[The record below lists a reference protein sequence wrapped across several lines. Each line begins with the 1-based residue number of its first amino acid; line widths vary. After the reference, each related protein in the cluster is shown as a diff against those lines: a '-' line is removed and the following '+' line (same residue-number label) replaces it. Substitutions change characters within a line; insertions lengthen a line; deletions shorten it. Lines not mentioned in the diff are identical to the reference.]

1 MFTFLFHILIYYM
14 RKVTYVVIISEI
26 ILKWIK
32 NQKSQHIYR
41 CFLLKM
47 YYSFHLP
54 LFCDSYERVCLR
66 LKSLSRIGAMI
77 YALFISCNPQI
88 ILHFAQLMTSC
99 QKNWLIKSWGYM
111 HFFFPIVRA
120 SREYIINSAFKI
132 LIQRHNFP
140 VRCLWSKNWGS
151 RLVPLST
158 FKF

>member
-1 MFTFLFHILIYYM
+1 MW
-14 RKVTYVVIISEI
+14 KVTYVDIIFEKV
-26 ILKWIK
+26 LKWIK
-32 NQKSQHIYR
+32 NQKSQYKCC
-41 CFLLKM
+41 CFLLQM

-54 LFCDSYERVCLR
+54 LFCDSYERICLR
-66 LKSLSRIGAMI
+66 LNSLSRIGAMI

-111 HFFFPIVRA
+111 HFFFPVVRS
-120 SREYIINSAFKI
+120 SREYTINPAFKI